1 MKLSEIITRQSVIAN
16 LKARDKAGVLRE
28 LADVICTAESSID
41 KDALVKVL
49 EEREKLGS
57 TGIGDGVAIPH
68 GKLNGIDKPLMSF
81 GRSKSGVDFDSM
93 DTQPVHLFFL
103 LVAPENSAGAH
114 LKVLAKIARMLK
126 NSNLRKRL
134 LEAKDE
140 DEIYNII
147 VQSDEEL

>member
-1 MKLSEIITRQSVIAN
+1 MKLSEIITRQRIIAN
-16 LKARDKAGVLRE
+16 LKARDKVGVIRE
-28 LADVICTAESSID
+28 LADVICTAEPSID

-49 EEREKLGS
+49 QEREKLGS

-68 GKLNGIDKPLMSF
+68 GKLNGIDKPLLSF
-81 GRSKSGVDFDSM
+81 GRSNSGVDFDSM
-93 DTQPVHLFFL
+93 DTQPVYLFFL
-103 LVAPENSAGAH
+103 FVAPENSAGAH
-114 LKVLAKIARMLK
+114 LKVLARIAKMLK

>member
-49 EEREKLGS
+49 EERERLGS